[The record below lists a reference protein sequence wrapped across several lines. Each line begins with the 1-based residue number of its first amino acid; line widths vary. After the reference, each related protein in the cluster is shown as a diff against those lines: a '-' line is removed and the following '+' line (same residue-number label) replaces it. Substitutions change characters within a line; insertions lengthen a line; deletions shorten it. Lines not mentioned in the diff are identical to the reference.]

1 MGLESVPNQ
10 YQLLEI
16 STISQ
21 IMHYVPAVTSAIP
34 VPSFVNTKTEP
45 PQACLD
51 EAIVEEVGGSGL
63 VLSCTTNSGE
73 GSAHC

>member
-1 MGLESVPNQ
+1 
-10 YQLLEI
+10 
-16 STISQ
+16 
-21 IMHYVPAVTSAIP
+21 MHYVPAVTSAIP
-34 VPSFVNTKTEP
+34 VPSFINTKIEP